1 MDQKQVHLSVPRN
14 TKVSKKT
21 LLRDEFVL
29 EDFYSAVQAGRLD
42 STHVP
47 HSDVFFV
54 KAAMEHHLGMQFK
67 LKDVEAA
74 MRAEGWNE
82 SRVLVPHKQKVL
94 AND

>member
-1 MDQKQVHLSVPRN
+1 MSENPVKLYTPKKRIKKKVHL
-14 TKVSKKT
+14 
-21 LLRDEFVL
+21 RDDYVL
-29 EDFYSAVQAGRLD
+29 EDFYSAVRNNRLD
-42 STHVP
+42 SIHVP

-54 KAAMEHHLGMQFK
+54 KAAMEHRLNMKFK
-67 LKDVEAA
+67 LVDIEAA

>member
-1 MDQKQVHLSVPRN
+1 MDQKQVHLSVPKKSK
-14 TKVSKKT
+14 TVKKT

-54 KAAMEHHLGMQFK
+54 KAAMEDK
-67 LKDVEAA
+67 LNIKFTLEDIERA
-74 MRAEGWNE
+74 MRAEGWSE
-82 SRVLVPHKQKVL
+82 SRILKPKQYKFTK
-94 AND
+94 

>member
-1 MDQKQVHLSVPRN
+1 MDQKQVHLSVPKKSK
-14 TKVSKKT
+14 TVKKT

-54 KAAMEHHLGMQFK
+54 KAAMEDRLNMKFT
-67 LKDVEAA
+67 LEDIERA
-74 MRAEGWNE
+74 MRAEGWSE
-82 SRVLVPHKQKVL
+82 SRILKPKQYKFTK
-94 AND
+94 